1 MNDQH
6 YDEFFE
12 NAMKASDNGKFLKLP
27 RFQANLRYNFDGL
40 YSYRTKIAHLDLPRR
55 TIIKLGK
62 WSVTS
67 TVHYNYARRLLEDRY
82 GFFEILSD

>member
-12 NAMKASDNGKFLKLP
+12 NAQKASDKDKFLKLP

-40 YSYRTKIAHLDLPRR
+40 YSYRTKIAHLGLPSR
-55 TIIKLGK
+55 TIVKLGK

-67 TVHYNYARRLLEDRY
+67 TTHYNFNRRLLEDRY
-82 GFFEILSD
+82 GILEILSD

>member
-12 NAMKASDNGKFLKLP
+12 NAQKASDKDKFLKLP

-40 YSYRTKIAHLDLPRR
+40 YSYRTKIAFINMPGM
-55 TIIKLGK
+55 TIMKLGK

-67 TVHYNYARRLLEDRY
+67 TTHYNYARRFLEDRY
-82 GFFEILSD
+82 GFLERLSD

>member
-1 MNDQH
+1 MDQH

-12 NAMKASDNGKFLKLP
+12 NAMKASDKGKFLKLP

-40 YSYRTKIAHLDLPRR
+40 YSSRTKIAHLDLPSM
-55 TIIKLGK
+55 TIVKLGT

-67 TVHYNYARRLLEDRY
+67 TVHYNYTRRFLEDRY
-82 GFFEILSD
+82 GFRDILLD

>member
-1 MNDQH
+1 MCDQH

-12 NAMKASDNGKFLKLP
+12 KALKASDKGKVLKLP

-40 YSYRTKIAHLDLPRR
+40 YSYHTKIAHLDLPSR
-55 TIIKLGK
+55 TITKLGR

-67 TVHYNYARRLLEDRY
+67 TMHYNYARRLLEDRY
-82 GFFEILSD
+82 GFREILLD

>member
-12 NAMKASDNGKFLKLP
+12 NAQKASDKDKFLKLP

-40 YSYRTKIAHLDLPRR
+40 YSYRTKIAHLDLPSM
-55 TIIKLGK
+55 TIVKLGK

-67 TVHYNYARRLLEDRY
+67 TMHYNYTRRLLEDRY
-82 GFFEILSD
+82 GFREILLD